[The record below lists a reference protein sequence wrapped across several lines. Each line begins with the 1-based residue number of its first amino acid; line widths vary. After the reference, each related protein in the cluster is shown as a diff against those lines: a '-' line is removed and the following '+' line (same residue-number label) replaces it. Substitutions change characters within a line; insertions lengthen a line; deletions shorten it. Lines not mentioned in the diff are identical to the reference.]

1 MKRFKFWYIPALFFI
16 VACALNLAGCLTE
29 GELERIMKPS
39 LMPLLCVATLAY
51 LLESA
56 SAEGLAA
63 GPEGQARARRG
74 AVLLTA
80 GQLFGFAGDTMLMGK
95 GFVFFAGGIAL
106 FLIGHLFYISLI
118 GGESWKGLG
127 PGRWA
132 LAAGGMLAACCGLVL
147 GIGVNG
153 AMLAP
158 MGIYSLVLTVLIFSA
173 LAGVLRPEKRLSGS
187 NSTWWILLCGA
198 VLFTFSDALI
208 AVRNFGE
215 LSPFMSGFGVMST
228 YLLAQSLLAVGGAR
242 LILRK

>member
-153 AMLAP
+153 ATA
-158 MGIYSLVLTVLIFSA
+158 
-173 LAGVLRPEKRLSGS
+173 
-187 NSTWWILLCGA
+187 
-198 VLFTFSDALI
+198 ALI
-208 AVRNFGE
+208 VATGVNTSATGTGSAISQTAHTMAARSNCVTMSWTVICAAVYTYSTRVACR
-215 LSPFMSGFGVMST
+215 SVGVVTTTTSARIVWIIVIIST
-228 YLLAQSLLAVGGAR
+228 MPIRRVPAVV
-242 LILRK
+242 